1 MHAFSPQPHLALL
14 CARPLMHELNAL
26 YPTPHTMLRACVQM
40 LALTASPASP
50 YAFLTQPLQHML
62 SSINYNTRPTSATGA
77 YRRAAATTT
86 LPGRNRE
93 PATAAPLPAR
103 RLLDVTAAAA
113 LAMLACRAGLAAIAA
128 RQEAGPETEAAAQ
141 ACTRAEV
148 LARGS
153 RTGCTRG
160 RRAA

>member
-1 MHAFSPQPHLALL
+1 
-14 CARPLMHELNAL
+14 
-26 YPTPHTMLRACVQM
+26 M

-50 YAFLTQPLQHML
+50 YAFLTQPLQHMPSKHTLSQHML